1 MEHQPLADKMR
12 PQTLDDMVGQEHLF
26 GQGGILRRMLEHHRI
41 SNMIFCGPP
50 GVGKTTAARIIAR
63 ASGLTFHQLNA
74 TTATLSEV
82 KEIAASSENVFGVNG
97 TLLYLDEIQ
106 YFNKKQQ
113 QSLLS
118 YIEDGRVTLVASTT
132 ENPYLYIYNAILS
145 RSSVFEF
152 KPVSASEITRALKRA
167 LGILN
172 QELHT
177 EKAASDSVLLTIAE
191 YCGGDVRKGIGIL
204 ENAYYVSDGTITEE
218 AVRSLLPTLNGIF
231 DKSGDVHYDLMSCL
245 QKSIRGSDPD
255 AAIFYLAKMLAGGD
269 LLSPCRRLQVIA
281 SEDIGA
287 AYPMAA
293 VITRACVESA
303 KDLGLPEA
311 AIPLA
316 NAVIML
322 ATAPKS
328 NTAYAA
334 YGAAMQDVEKGRGLD
349 LPTHLRGPAF
359 EGYLYPHDYPHSYVE
374 QQYLPNDLL
383 GRHYYQFGDNKTET
397 LAKQYYEM
405 IRASQKNVKS

>member
-1 MEHQPLADKMR
+1 MQHQPLADKLR
-12 PQTLDDMVGQEHLF
+12 PKNLDEVVGQPHLV
-26 GQGGILRRMLEHHRI
+26 GKNGILRRMLDTGRI

-50 GVGKTTAARIIAR
+50 GIGKTTVANIIAR
-63 ASGLTFHQLNA
+63 ASGLEFYQLNA
-74 TTATLSEV
+74 TTASLSDV
-82 KEIAASSENVFGVNG
+82 KDIAASTSNMFGARGV
-97 TLLYLDEIQ
+97 LLYLDEIQ
-106 YFNKKQQ
+106 YFNRKQQ

-118 YIEDGRVTLVASTT
+118 YMEDGRIVLVASTT

-152 KPVSASEITRALKRA
+152 KPVAPEEIVIALRRALA
-167 LGILN
+167 LLN
-172 QELHT
+172 EEFHASIICSEEL
-177 EKAASDSVLLTIAE
+177 LLHIAKSS
-191 YCGGDVRKGIGIL
+191 GGDVRRGLSIL
-204 ENAYYVSDGTITEE
+204 ENAYYVSDTEITEE
-218 AVRSLLPTLNGIF
+218 AIHNLTPSYNGIF
-231 DKSGDVHYDLMSCL
+231 DRNGNVHYDLMSCL

-287 AYPMAA
+287 AYPLAA

-316 NAVIML
+316 NAVITL

-328 NTAYAA
+328 NSAYEA
-334 YGAAMQDVEKGRGLD
+334 YNLAMQDVERGLGLD
-349 LPTHLRGPAF
+349 LPSHMRGPSF
-359 EGYLYPHDYPHSYVE
+359 EGYVYPHAFPNHYVS
-374 QQYLPNDLL
+374 QQYLPNDLK
-383 GRHYYQFGDNKTET
+383 GKHYYTFGENKTEQ

-405 IRASQKNVKS
+405 IRAAIGKK